1 MNLVCLVRSVIL
13 VCCAI
18 IYLVVYTILV
28 VDVRVERL
36 ETALIA
42 NQTSALPILVFLDLN
57 ATI

>member
-1 MNLVCLVRSVIL
+1 MNLVGLVRSVIL

-18 IYLVVYTILV
+18 IYQVVYTILV
-28 VDVRVERL
+28 VDVHGERL